1 MKKRTGLK
9 AKVIMIGATIV
20 VVFVLCIM
28 VIAVRIQQITMAEKK
43 KEMKGLVQTAITSLA
58 YYEAAHARG
67 EMSLKEAQQH
77 AMNVLK
83 NARYGEG
90 NYFWIIDTAPKMIMH
105 PYKPELDNTE
115 IGSYTDA
122 HGTAVYQ
129 NMVAVCTQRGEGY
142 VQYWW
147 PRPGQE
153 TPLKKISYV
162 TLYRPWN
169 WIIGTGTYFE
179 DLFRE
184 ILSIRFITIGFIICL
199 STGLAVLFFWFIRS
213 VSHPIKDTIDGL
225 TMVGEQLT
233 QSADQVAASSQLLA
247 QASSE
252 QAASLEE
259 TSSSL
264 EQMASMTKNNADN
277 ALQADNLMKEA
288 TGVVEQARTTMHALE
303 TAMQEI
309 SNSSTDISRI
319 IKTIDEI
326 AFQTNLLA
334 LNAAVEAARA
344 GEAGAGFAVVA
355 DEVRSLA
362 MRAADA
368 AKSTSSLIENTVRK
382 VHDGSEL
389 MQETNEAFVNVSRK
403 AAHVAQ
409 LVTEIAAA
417 SKEQAEGIEQINH
430 VVSQMD
436 KVIQQNAANA
446 EESASAAEELKSQS
460 VYLNRHIAVL
470 DGLVRGGD
478 GRIAA
483 GATAGDSPVHLNVR
497 KLGKSAKSPRPTDH
511 TAQDILDDAT
521 LKDF

>member
-1 MKKRTGLK
+1 MKKRFSLK
-9 AKVIMIGATIV
+9 SKVIMIGATIV
-20 VVFVLCIM
+20 IVFVLCIM
-28 VIAVRIQQITMAEKK
+28 VIAVRIQQITMVEKK
-43 KEMKGLVQTAITSLA
+43 KEMKGLVQTALTTLA
-58 YYEAAHARG
+58 YYETAHARG
-67 EMSLKEAQQH
+67 DMSLEEAQRH

-90 NYFWIIDTAPKMIMH
+90 NYFWIVDTTPKMIMH
-105 PYKPELDNTE
+105 PYKSELDNTE
-115 IGSYTDA
+115 VGSYTDV

-147 PRPGQE
+147 PKPGGE
-153 TPLKKISYV
+153 TPVKKISYV

-169 WIIGTGTYFE
+169 WVIGTGTYFD
-179 DLFRE
+179 DLFQE
-184 ILSIRFITIGFIICL
+184 ILSIRFITIGFIIGL

-213 VSHPIKDTIDGL
+213 VSHPIKDTSDGL

-233 QSADQVAASSQLLA
+233 QAADQVAASSQLLA

-264 EQMASMTKNNADN
+264 EEMSSMTKNNADN

-368 AKSTSSLIENTVRK
+368 AKSTGSLIETTVSK
-382 VHDGSEL
+382 VHDGSAL
-389 MQETNEAFVNVSRK
+389 MQETNEAFGNVARK

-460 VYLNRHIAVL
+460 VYLKRYIGVL
-470 DGLVRGGD
+470 DSLVRGSD
-478 GRIAA
+478 GQTALVAA
-483 GATAGDSPVHLNVR
+483 AVGPPARLHVR
-497 KLGKSAKSPRPTDH
+497 EPGQSAKSPRPTDH
-511 TAQDILDDAT
+511 AADILDDST